1 MGLRRFVLIRL
12 LISVPMFFIIIS
24 TIFIVMRVLPGD
36 PAAAILGVNANP
48 ELVAILRH
56 QLGLDK
62 PIGQQYVEFWYDL
75 LRGDLGTSLMY
86 QTPVLKQITQRFP
99 TTIELAIGGTIIGII
114 IGLGF
119 GIFSATRRE
128 QNADYLTRLFA
139 ILTYAIPTFW
149 LGMLLQMIFGIYLD
163 ILPISGTTSSYMTI
177 NRVTGFKLIDGLLAG
192 NTEYIFDSL
201 IHYILPWIT
210 LGIWFQSSISRL
222 VRVNMVD
229 VLTED
234 YINTAK
240 AKGLSNRKIV
250 FKHALRNALLPVLT
264 LMGLQFTGLLGGAVI
279 TETVF
284 AIPGLGGLLYFSVLN
299 RDYTMVQGL
308 MVIFTI
314 IIIVGLILIDI
325 IKAYL
330 DPRIRY

>member
-1 MGLRRFVLIRL
+1 MRLRRYVLTRL
-12 LISVPMFFIIIS
+12 LLSIPMFVIIIS

-36 PAAAILGVNANP
+36 PAAAILGVNADP
-48 ELVAILRH
+48 ELIALLRH

-62 PIGQQYVEFWYDL
+62 TIAQQYVAFWSDL

-86 QTPVLKQITQRFP
+86 QTPVLKQIIQRLP
-99 TTIELAIGGTIIGII
+99 TTIELALGGSIIGVV

-119 GIFSATRRE
+119 GIFSATHRE
-128 QNADYLTRLFA
+128 QNVDYLTRLFA
-139 ILTYAIPTFW
+139 IITYAIPTFW
-149 LGMLLQMIFGIYLD
+149 LGMLLQMVFGIYLD
-163 ILPISGTTSSYMTI
+163 ILPISGTGSSYLFVE
-177 NRVTGFKLIDGLLAG
+177 RVTGFKIIDGILAG
-192 NTEYIFDSL
+192 NTKYILDSL
-201 IHYILPWIT
+201 THYILPFIT
-210 LGIWFQSSISRL
+210 LGIWFQSSLSRL

-234 YINTAK
+234 YITTAK
-240 AKGLSNRKIV
+240 AKGLSEKTII
-250 FKHALRNALLPVLT
+250 FKHALRNAMLPVLT

-308 MVIFTI
+308 MVVFTLI
-314 IIIVGLILIDI
+314 IIIGLIVIDI

-330 DPRIRY
+330 DPRIKY

>member
-1 MGLRRFVLIRL
+1 
-12 LISVPMFFIIIS
+12 
-24 TIFIVMRVLPGD
+24 
-36 PAAAILGVNANP
+36 
-48 ELVAILRH
+48 
-56 QLGLDK
+56 
-62 PIGQQYVEFWYDL
+62 
-75 LRGDLGTSLMY
+75 
-86 QTPVLKQITQRFP
+86 
-99 TTIELAIGGTIIGII
+99 
-114 IGLGF
+114 
-119 GIFSATRRE
+119 
-128 QNADYLTRLFA
+128 
-139 ILTYAIPTFW
+139 
-149 LGMLLQMIFGIYLD
+149 
-163 ILPISGTTSSYMTI
+163 MTI
-177 NRVTGFKLIDGLLAG
+177 NRVTGFKIIDGLLAW
-192 NTEYIFDSL
+192 NPEYIFDSL
-201 IHYILPWIT
+201 IHYILPWFT

-330 DPRIRY
+330 DPRIKY

>member
-1 MGLRRFVLIRL
+1 MRLRRYVLIRL
-12 LISVPMFFIIIS
+12 LLSVPMFFIIIS

-99 TTIELAIGGTIIGII
+99 TTIELAIGGTIIGIF
-114 IGLGF
+114 IGLAF
-119 GIFSATRRE
+119 GIFSATKRE
-128 QNADYLTRLFA
+128 KNVDYITRLFA

-149 LGMLLQMIFGIYLD
+149 LGMLLQMIFGIYFD

-177 NRVTGFKLIDGLLAG
+177 NRVTGFKLIDGLLAW
-192 NTEYIFDSL
+192 NVEYLFDSL

-210 LGIWFQSSISRL
+210 LGVWFQSSLSRL

-229 VLTED
+229 VLTQD

-330 DPRIRY
+330 DPRIKY

>member
-1 MGLRRFVLIRL
+1 
-12 LISVPMFFIIIS
+12 
-24 TIFIVMRVLPGD
+24 
-36 PAAAILGVNANP
+36 
-48 ELVAILRH
+48 
-56 QLGLDK
+56 
-62 PIGQQYVEFWYDL
+62 
-75 LRGDLGTSLMY
+75 MY

-99 TTIELAIGGTIIGII
+99 TTIELAIGGTIIGIL

-119 GIFSATRRE
+119 GIFSATKRE
-128 QNADYLTRLFA
+128 QNVDYITRLFA
-139 ILTYAIPTFW
+139 IITYAIPTFW
-149 LGMLLQMIFGIYLD
+149 LGMLLQLIFGIYLD